1 VEWTNLQ
8 AINFY
13 IIFKQDQKI
22 QKMKK
27 LISLSVVAMMS
38 MAAFA
43 QDTIPNRQNS
53 NPSNRDTI
61 PGSNKNWKDT
71 SSMSR
76 SQDSTY
82 QRRNYPDSL
91 NVDTTSFARKN
102 SMNDSSATT
111 TTDTDSLSTANSS
124 QGATTN
130 KDSMSTT
137 SSTQTNTN
145 TTTTTATA
153 DSATVLTDRVIM
165 RDDTMYIIKNGE
177 TTNLSETFKLES
189 GATVSREGL
198 VTYPSGKTVTLK
210 NGQFI
215 EITKVTT
222 ADNDDKD
229 SDSDMSTSDKKA
241 TKTMKKSTK
250 TTKKTTTK
258 KPKDS

>member
-1 VEWTNLQ
+1 
-8 AINFY
+8 
-13 IIFKQDQKI
+13 
-22 QKMKK
+22 MKK

-82 QRRNYPDSL
+82 QRRNYPDSM
-91 NVDTTSFARKN
+91 NVDTSSFAKKN
-102 SMNDSSATT
+102 QWNDSSATT
-111 TTDTDSLSTANSS
+111 TTTTDTDSLRTASN
-124 QGATTN
+124 QNATTN
-130 KDSMSTT
+130 RDSMSTT

-145 TTTTTATA
+145 TTATTTTTA

-177 TTNLSETFKLES
+177 SSNLTETFKLES

-222 ADNDDKD
+222 TDKD
-229 SDSDMSTSDKKA
+229 SDSDMSASDKKS
-241 TKTMKKSTK
+241 TKSMKKSTK